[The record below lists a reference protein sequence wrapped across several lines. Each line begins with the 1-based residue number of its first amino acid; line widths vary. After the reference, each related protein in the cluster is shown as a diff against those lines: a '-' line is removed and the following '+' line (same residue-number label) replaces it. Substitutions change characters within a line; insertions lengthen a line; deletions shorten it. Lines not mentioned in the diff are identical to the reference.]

1 VCKKKLADFCLLL
14 QGGYSE
20 AQVFFPPSL
29 VNRISF
35 LLFLLPNKL
44 TPPEEKTKKQGEEE
58 EVEEERWRERKTLVI
73 FTSQEEARAV
83 NHARAVNFNE
93 ATNKHAVSEV
103 QNCSLYSVP
112 FIHSSSSSSSR
123 LVAQLNFNRQSRR
136 ISNSKTLEI
145 IRLKLTYFTAHISHQ
160 VDRSRSSSSSHL
172 PSPTSPVPKF
182 TVQKLL
188 QG

>member
-1 VCKKKLADFCLLL
+1 M
-14 QGGYSE
+14 
-20 AQVFFPPSL
+20 
-29 VNRISF
+29 
-35 LLFLLPNKL
+35 
-44 TPPEEKTKKQGEEE
+44 
-58 EVEEERWRERKTLVI
+58 ERKKDTGHLHLTRRSKSCESCKSCE
-73 FTSQEEARAV
+73 FQWS
-83 NHARAVNFNE
+83 
-93 ATNKHAVSEV
+93 NKQACCEWSSKL
-103 QNCSLYSVP
+103 QSLQCAL
-112 FIHSSSSSSSR
+112 HSSSSSSSR

-188 QG
+188 QGWFFCENSHEESPGWRRETEEIGADQVTLWSCWFFLLHPTKCLSTFFLLWVSELDNELLLH